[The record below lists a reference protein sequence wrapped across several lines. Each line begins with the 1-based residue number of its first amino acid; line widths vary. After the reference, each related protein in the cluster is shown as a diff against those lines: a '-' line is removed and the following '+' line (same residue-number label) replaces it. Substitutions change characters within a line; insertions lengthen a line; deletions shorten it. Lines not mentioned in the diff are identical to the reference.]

1 MISFPQCKIN
11 IGLNIH
17 YKRDDNYHEISSV
30 MYPVP
35 WCDVLEMVPN
45 DVFKFTHSGLSI
57 PGSDEDNLCVKA
69 YELLSRDFTI
79 APVHA
84 HLRKNIPMG
93 GGLGGGSADATEMLK
108 LISDFNALNLTDS
121 QLQEYANQ
129 LGSDCA
135 FFVKNSPQYA
145 EGRGELLTDI
155 DLNLRGYYLLLI
167 NDGTHVSTKEAYAN
181 VEPSIPKTP
190 LNEMI
195 SLPIEEWYGNIENQF
210 EKSVFKS
217 HPHLKKLKDSLIKYG
232 ALYASMSGSG
242 ATLYGVFKSKP
253 EEIEEL
259 SQQLTYS
266 RWIEL

>member
-35 WCDVLEMVPN
+35 WCDILEIVPSN
-45 DVFKFTHSGLSI
+45 EFKFTHSGLSI
-57 PGSDEDNLCVKA
+57 PGKQEDNLCVRA
-69 YELLSRDFTI
+69 YELLRRDFNI

-108 LISDFNALNLTDS
+108 LLTRNNELDLSDSELL
-121 QLQEYANQ
+121 EYTNQ

-135 FFVKNSPQYA
+135 FFVKGTPQYA
-145 EGRGELLTDI
+145 EGRGEVLTEI
-155 DLNLRGYYLLLI
+155 DLDLSGYHLLLI

-181 VEPSIPKTP
+181 VEPEIPQTP
-190 LNEMI
+190 LNELI
-195 SLPIEEWYGNIENQF
+195 KLPVEEWYGDIVNQF
-210 EKSVFKS
+210 ERSVFKTY
-217 HPHLKKLKDSLIKYG
+217 PHLAELKDTLLKQG

-242 ATLYGVFKSKP
+242 ATLYGIFKSKP
-253 EEIEEL
+253 ENIEQ
-259 SQQLTYS
+259 SFQQLTYS